1 MVRNQPENQS
11 KKKSILFAD
20 NDEFFLQTIG
30 EFLKGKGFEVHF
42 ASDGLEALLAVRK
55 LRPDY
60 VILDIVMPKLDGAR
74 VCWLIRQDP
83 SLRDIPVMA
92 VSSLSPQDFRRFPS
106 LSADAY
112 VAKGPLAT
120 TTQHILDAIE
130 YLDRKEQGTEEIE
143 EGIFGY
149 DQQRPRQVVGEMLD
163 EKQHQANLFRA
174 FGAGAMELDLG
185 GRILTANPWAC
196 YLFGRKEQ
204 QLIGESL
211 VSLCPKR
218 DRNVVEELLAMLAKA
233 ISPEDVRTTV
243 KMGSEAVALRLSS
256 IVLDNE
262 CTGFL
267 AVFESANPPP
277 KATKATD

>member
-1 MVRNQPENQS
+1 MPMARNQPENQP
-11 KKKSILFAD
+11 KKKSVVFAD
-20 NDEFFLQTIG
+20 NDQLCLEAVG
-30 EFLKGKGFEVHF
+30 EFLREKGFEVHL
-42 ASDGLEALLAVRK
+42 ACDGLEALLAVRK

-83 SLRDIPVMA
+83 SLRDTPVLA
-92 VSSLSPQDFRRFPS
+92 FSSLSPQDFRRFPS

-130 YLDRKEQGTEEIE
+130 YLDRKGHGKGQIE
-143 EGIFGY
+143 DGIFGY

-163 EKQHQANLFRA
+163 EKQRQANLFRA
-174 FGAGAMELDLG
+174 FGAGALELDSG

-196 YLFGRKEQ
+196 QILGRKEQ

-211 VSLCPKR
+211 SSLCPKR
-218 DRNVVEELLAMLAKA
+218 DRKVVEELMAVLVKA
-233 ISPEDVRTTV
+233 ASPEDVRTTV
-243 KMGSEAVALRLSS
+243 NLGEEVVALRLSS
-256 IVLDNE
+256 IVMDDE

-267 AVFESANPPP
+267 AVFEPTDPLP
-277 KATKATD
+277 KVSD